1 MTTKHVPQPS
11 AIFPLRGEVWR
22 VAFNPTKGDEIQKLR
37 PAIVISTDSFNPL
50 KTKLVVPLTTWQE
63 RFSNAQWMVKIVADD
78 NNGLDHDSAA
88 DALQLRCVSY
98 ERFVTKLGVIQA
110 SVIDEIAT
118 AIAIVI
124 EFQ

>member
-1 MTTKHVPQPS
+1 MTTKGVQQQS
-11 AIFPLRGEVWR
+11 IILPLRGEVWC
-22 VAFNPTKGDEIQKLR
+22 VEFNPTKGDEIQKLR
-37 PAIVISTDSFNPL
+37 PAVVISTDSFNPL

-63 RFSNAQWMVKIVADD
+63 RFSNAQWMVKIVADS

-98 ERFVTKLGVIQA
+98 ERFVTKLGEIQI
-110 SVIDEIAT
+110 SVLDEIAT

>member
-1 MTTKHVPQPS
+1 MTIKGVPLPS
-11 AIFPLRGEVWR
+11 MDLPLRGEVWR
-22 VAFNPTKGDEIQKLR
+22 VEFNPVKGDEIKKLR

-63 RFSNAQWMVKIVADD
+63 KFTNAQWMVKIMADD

-98 ERFVTKLGVIQA
+98 ERFKNKLGVIQA
-110 SVIDEIAT
+110 SVLDEIAT